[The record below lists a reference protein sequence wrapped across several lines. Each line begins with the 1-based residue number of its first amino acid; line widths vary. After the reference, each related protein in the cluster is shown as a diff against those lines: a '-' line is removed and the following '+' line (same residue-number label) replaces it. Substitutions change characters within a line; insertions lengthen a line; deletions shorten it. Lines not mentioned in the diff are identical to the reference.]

1 MRFFT
6 TMQKAGRLEYL
17 LISLVLSGFS
27 YLAAIYLL
35 QVDVELIEGQD
46 VASLDNVSFNA
57 GALGLFA
64 IAMAIIM
71 YLSVINTLRRLK
83 DLQKSGW
90 YFLILFIPFVGAVFS
105 LYLLF
110 APGGYDTTTYTP
122 YGDNPYDP
130 NSWVPPEAPSAN
142 GTGVSYQGHDIYLP
156 GEDTWGQDEQAA

>member
-6 TMQKAGRLEYL
+6 TMQKAGRLEYFL
-17 LISLVLSGFS
+17 VSLVLGGFA
-27 YLAAIYLL
+27 YLAALYLL
-35 QVDVELIEGQD
+35 QVEVTFVEGTEVTD
-46 VASLDNVSFNA
+46 LDNVSFNA

-64 IAMAIIM
+64 IAMAVILF
-71 YLSVINTLRRLK
+71 LSVINTLRRLK

-90 YFLILFIPFVGAVFS
+90 LFILTLIPIVSFFFG

-130 NSWVPPEAPSAN
+130 NSWVPPEAPSTS

-156 GEDTWGQDEQAA
+156 GEDSWNQGEEAA

>member
-6 TMQKAGRLEYL
+6 TMQKAGRLEYFL
-17 LISLVLSGFS
+17 VSLVLSGFS
-27 YLAAIYLL
+27 YLAAVYLL
-35 QVDVELIEGQD
+35 QIDVELIEGED
-46 VASLDNVSFNA
+46 VATLDNVSFNA

-64 IAMAIIM
+64 VAMSLVMFFSI
-71 YLSVINTLRRLK
+71 INTLRRLK

-90 YFLILFIPFVGAVFS
+90 YILLFLVPIVSFFFS

-130 NSWVPPEAPSAN
+130 NSWVPPEAPSSN
-142 GTGVSYQGHDIYLP
+142 GTGVSYQGQDIYLP
-156 GEDTWGQDEQAA
+156 GEDGWNQSDKAA